1 MAQKIG
7 FLKKANEP
15 TEWARTEQNIAQVEG
30 EIQQRVYQ
38 LGQLFYE
45 ENKANENVD
54 SKYYSLVDTIAKLE
68 LNRMGFYKNK
78 LRLQGQMM
86 CENCGTVIP
95 YGSIFCSSCGK
106 RADEREAGNS
116 PVTVGNGRKCAKCGA
131 PMEEDSLFCVSCG
144 AKAN

>member
-1 MAQKIG
+1 M
-7 FLKKANEP
+7 
-15 TEWARTEQNIAQVEG
+15 
-30 EIQQRVYQ
+30 YQ

-68 LNRMGFYKNK
+68 LNRIGFYKNK

-95 YGSIFCSSCGK
+95 YGSIFCNSCGK

-116 PVTVGNGRKCAKCGA
+116 SAAVGSGRKCAKCGA

>member
-15 TEWARTEQNIAQVEG
+15 TELERTEQNIAQVEG

-78 LRLQGQMM
+78 LRLQGIAVQSFPT
-86 CENCGTVIP
+86 GVFSAAP
-95 YGSIFCSSCGK
+95 AGK
-106 RADEREAGNS
+106 GQ
-116 PVTVGNGRKCAKCGA
+116 TNGKQ
-131 PMEEDSLFCVSCG
+131 ETLQ
-144 AKAN
+144 